1 MYWIENIVMRFYL
14 LGMYVINNL
23 RCHYSILSQYLVFS
37 LRIQARVHIYIFCF
51 LSPSIP
57 YTPTPSKNVE
67 IYQRRSI
74 LLIKA
79 CTEKQR
85 KSFWK
90 MGINCWLMVK
100 FGQNIY
106 LFTSSQEPRWVSGC
120 MGFKKIFHII
130 QFEGFEM
137 K

>member
-1 MYWIENIVMRFYL
+1 MKMYWIENIVMRFYL

-85 KSFWK
+85 KQLDCVRKLLENGNKLLIDGKVWTE
-90 MGINCWLMVK
+90 
-100 FGQNIY
+100 Y
-106 LFTSSQEPRWVSGC
+106 LPFYLITGT
-120 MGFKKIFHII
+120 
-130 QFEGFEM
+130 
-137 K
+137 